1 MPELLNSVRIKVQYV
16 LLRSPRL
23 ETWSVLMLLAAQ
35 EQVPV
40 CLFSLQMKQR
50 YKPAVIVIPVTAA
63 HKQPSPKMP
72 PPHNEMWSIISR
84 VGTRQFQNLPS
95 DVFFFVCVC
104 VYLSVF
110 HHDFVLSIFPHHLP
124 VSPSL
129 CAKHWGRP
137 SALQELRDQW
147 DALSSDYFSLTG
159 RKEYQNPRRAFF
171 CLSSSGKIWCCCCYA
186 LPRLRWADR
195 ILSDRQWTLR
205 DRSSLLL
212 E

>member
-1 MPELLNSVRIKVQYV
+1 
-16 LLRSPRL
+16 
-23 ETWSVLMLLAAQ
+23 
-35 EQVPV
+35 
-40 CLFSLQMKQR
+40 MKQIH
-50 YKPAVIVIPVTAA
+50 KPAVIVIPVTAA

-95 DVFFFVCVC
+95 DVFFCVSLC
-104 VYLSVF
+104 FSSWF
-110 HHDFVLSIFPHHLP
+110 CFIHFPLHLP
-124 VSPSL
+124 ASPSL

-159 RKEYQNPRRAFF
+159 RKEYQNARRAFF
-171 CLSSSGKIWCCCCYA
+171 FFFGLSSSAKIWCCCYA
-186 LPRLRWADR
+186 LPRLGWADR

-205 DRSSLLL
+205 DRGSLLL
-212 E
+212 EEFNVAKQKQTSTTYSHTCTGPHCLKRKQ